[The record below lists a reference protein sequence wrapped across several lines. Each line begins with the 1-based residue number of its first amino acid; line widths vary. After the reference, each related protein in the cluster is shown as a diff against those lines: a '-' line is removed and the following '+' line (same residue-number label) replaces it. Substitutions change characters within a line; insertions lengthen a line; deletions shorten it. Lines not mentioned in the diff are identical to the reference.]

1 MTQEAPRAGELD
13 CIGIEQ
19 ILQLLPHRY
28 PLLLVDRIIDMDGD
42 ESCIGI
48 KNVTYNEPQFM
59 GHFPSRPLFPG
70 VFMIEGMAQTAGAM
84 CVASKLAQ
92 KARPKEVYF
101 MTIDKAKF
109 RKPVVPGDTVEY
121 HMTKL
126 ANRRNMWWY
135 RGEAKVNGA
144 LVCEAEV
151 SAMLV
156 VE

>member
-1 MTQEAPRAGELD
+1 MNDATTGLEAAD
-13 CIGIEQ
+13 IVQ
-19 ILQLLPHRY
+19 ILSYLPHRY
-28 PLLLVDRIIDMDGD
+28 PFLLIDRIIEIKGD